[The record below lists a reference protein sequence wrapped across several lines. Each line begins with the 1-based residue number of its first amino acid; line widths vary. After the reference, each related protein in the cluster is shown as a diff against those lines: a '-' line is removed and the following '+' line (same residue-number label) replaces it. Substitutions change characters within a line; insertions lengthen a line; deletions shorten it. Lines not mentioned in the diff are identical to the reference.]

1 MTSLCKFFIEELK
14 WENKNESLLP
24 ELKNERNFVIYA
36 NAKGMLIAPN
46 VSYCFCD
53 PHNPTYNAANAADR
67 GFKLFTYP
75 GACPFDLVKYGM
87 AKGLLPDLQLP
98 FPGGKEVLHDNW
110 DFIARYFLCEYYEGE

>member
-1 MTSLCKFFIEELK
+1 MYFSVYDELCKFFIEELK

-75 GACPFDLVKYGM
+75 GACP
-87 AKGLLPDLQLP
+87 
-98 FPGGKEVLHDNW
+98 
-110 DFIARYFLCEYYEGE
+110 

>member
-1 MTSLCKFFIEELK
+1 
-14 WENKNESLLP
+14 
-24 ELKNERNFVIYA
+24 
-36 NAKGMLIAPN
+36 MLIAPN

-87 AKGLLPDLQLP
+87 AKGLFPDLQLP
-98 FPGGKEVLHDNW
+98 FPGGKKYCMITGTSLRGTSCVNITKEN
-110 DFIARYFLCEYYEGE
+110 ESNYEL